1 MSIPRKPVP
10 GTPDRSTTSS
20 IIMPTPPSSSGRANS
35 SRHPS
40 NPFYAASSSASESLL
55 DTPNPDLGNTA
66 PRIQVS
72 ESPST
77 RTDHK
82 VGGPSTRPRS
92 SSARAP
98 KSPSATTLPP
108 PRSQQPSTRQRSA
121 SHSHTRN
128 NSLPQRFPGDMS
140 HRPLAILKRENRAAN
155 RSSRHRRAPS
165 QPDTIDAL
173 DTIGGGYHHDGPYE
187 ATLASRN
194 VNVRYSPLEAV
205 RNSNMEALRATPRE
219 FIEDSLRLHV
229 PLQGTSIVPSGG
241 LDMSGNVMTYREGAD
256 LMRESDAPGGPYR
269 RYQDVHYHPDDLK
282 GKGEPSFTYE
292 RDLKAKKREHLLR
305 PGQHPDDVEL
315 SSPFSAS
322 SSSSSYRWGR
332 HRSLSNG
339 AYDDTTTAAT
349 PAGRSPPGEGGMQ
362 RSNTTG
368 RKTLGEGLK
377 RRFGSL
383 RRKKDMPAGQVE

>member
-20 IIMPTPPSSSGRANS
+20 IIMPTPPSSSRASS

-55 DTPNPDLGNTA
+55 DTPNPDLSNTA

-77 RTDHK
+77 RTDRK

-92 SSARAP
+92 SSARVP
-98 KSPSATTLPP
+98 NSPSATTLPP
-108 PRSQQPSTRQRSA
+108 PQSQQPSTRQRSA
-121 SHSHTRN
+121 SHTHTRN

-140 HRPLAILKRENRAAN
+140 HRPLAILKRENRTAN

-269 RYQDVHYHPDDLK
+269 RYQDVVCQALFPSPSLTYELTPSPSTIIQMTSRAKANPPLHTSATSKPRNESISSAARASTQTTSSYHP
-282 GKGEPSFTYE
+282 PF
-292 RDLKAKKREHLLR
+292 LL
-305 PGQHPDDVEL
+305 L
-315 SSPFSAS
+315 LLLLTA
-322 SSSSSYRWGR
+322 
-332 HRSLSNG
+332 G
-339 AYDDTTTAAT
+339 AATAA
-349 PAGRSPPGEGGMQ
+349 
-362 RSNTTG
+362 
-368 RKTLGEGLK
+368 
-377 RRFGSL
+377 
-383 RRKKDMPAGQVE
+383 